1 MKTTVLLFA
10 VVLALLATGC
20 TNLYKYSSCNVRID
34 DGAGDGRWG
43 YLGYECYDLTSQQ
56 LDSRREGLD
65 HGVGVWSAHGKAA
78 VEMDLKPGDVILEA
92 NGEEVYNSAQ
102 VYRITRAISP
112 GGSASLLVLRDGG
125 EVLLMGRTI
134 SSPVQRENS
143 FDVALGM
150 PEKFH
155 WLDLIP
161 IWAEPGYFR
170 IGPKFASLFE
180 YDGGEHPWEG
190 AGYRYLFFYSRR
202 TRVDVDGINKVPE

>member
-1 MKTTVLLFA
+1 MKTTALLSA
-10 VVLALLATGC
+10 VALAFLATGC
-20 TNLYKYSSCNVRID
+20 AHIYDYNNCNIRMD
-34 DGAGDGRWG
+34 DERGDGRWG
-43 YLGYECYDLTSQQ
+43 YLGYECYDLTPQQ

-78 VEMDLKPGDVILEA
+78 AEMDLRPGDVILEV
-92 NGEEVYNSAQ
+92 NGENACNSAQ

-112 GGSASLLVLRDGG
+112 GGSVSLLVLRDGG
-125 EVLLMGRTI
+125 EVLLMGRTRP
-134 SSPVQRENS
+134 SPVQRENS
-143 FDVALGM
+143 FEVEFGI

-155 WLDLIP
+155 WLDLVP
-161 IWAEPGYFR
+161 IWVEPGYFR

-202 TRVDVDGINKVPE
+202 TRVDVDGIHKVPE